1 MDLYFKRHDGKAV
14 ACDDFLRAM
23 EDANDTK
30 LETFHRWY
38 EQAGTPSV
46 DVVCDYDEERKE
58 YIVACKQ
65 TLPGA
70 ATKKPQLI
78 PLA

>member
-1 MDLYFKRHDGKAV
+1 
-14 ACDDFLRAM
+14 M

-46 DVVCDYDEERKE
+46 DVVCSYDE
-58 YIVACKQ
+58 
-65 TLPGA
+65 A
-70 ATKKPQLI
+70 AKVRASPTPSPR
-78 PLA
+78 PLCPP